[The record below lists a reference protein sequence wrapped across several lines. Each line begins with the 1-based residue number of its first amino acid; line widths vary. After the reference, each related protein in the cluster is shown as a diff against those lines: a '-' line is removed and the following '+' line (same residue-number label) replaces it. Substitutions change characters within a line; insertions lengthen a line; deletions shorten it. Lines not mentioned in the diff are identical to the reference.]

1 MEGRATLTMVT
12 SMPTSRRLQQQMART
27 RSEWVALVVGEVV
40 TRVDSKVEGFLDF
53 ILWLVYEGGLNFCKL
68 AA

>member
-1 MEGRATLTMVT
+1 
-12 SMPTSRRLQQQMART
+12 MPTRRRLQQQMART
-27 RSEWVALVVGEVV
+27 RSGWVALVVGEAV
-40 TRVDSKVEGFLDF
+40 TRGDSKVEGFLDF

>member
-1 MEGRATLTMVT
+1 LTMVT